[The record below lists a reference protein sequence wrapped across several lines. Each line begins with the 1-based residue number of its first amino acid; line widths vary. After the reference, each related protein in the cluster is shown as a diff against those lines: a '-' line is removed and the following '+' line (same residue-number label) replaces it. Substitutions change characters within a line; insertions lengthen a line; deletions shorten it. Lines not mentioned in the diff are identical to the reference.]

1 MNKFEQIKAD
11 KDGLDVLPD
20 ILRYAKEGWE
30 AITDDDKARMK
41 WYGLFYRKHTPGY
54 FMMRL
59 RIPNG
64 IASGSQLRV
73 LADITREFGREEVD
87 VTTRQQV
94 QLRWFRIEHVP
105 TIFDRLDAAGIEHR
119 QTGMDNIRGV
129 MGCALAGLSQH
140 ELIDASPVVRSLSAR
155 LSGDKAFSNLPR
167 KFNISI
173 TGCIEN
179 CVPAASQDLALVP
192 AMRETAHQRELG
204 FNVHLGGKMGSGGF
218 TPARSLNTFVGLQQA
233 EELCVQVIFLFRDH
247 GSRESRSRARLA
259 FLVDEWGVERFR
271 SELEQV
277 CNWDLEPAGIDLRR
291 TYEADHVGVTPL
303 RERDRYAVGLAVP
316 VGRLLAKQ
324 VYTLADLADEYAD
337 GTVRFTPGQN
347 VVLTGVAG
355 TRLRALFD
363 EPLLS
368 ELRLDPPPA
377 VRGTVACTGI
387 GLCDLALTD
396 TKVHALA
403 AARQL
408 EHVLPTSGRP
418 ISINWSGCPA
428 GCGNHQAA
436 DIGLQGG
443 KARIGDQV
451 EEVYQIFV
459 GGRLGPTARPGQQI
473 LSQVPAAEVPRILE
487 RLAIAHANGADLLD
501 VGPAVAA
508 AELTLSN
515 GSHPE
520 EGSRRQARI
529 RAS

>member
-1 MNKFEQIKAD
+1 MNKFEQIKAN

-20 ILRYAKEGWE
+20 VLRYAKEGWE
-30 AITDDDKARMK
+30 AITEDDKARMK
-41 WYGLFYRKHTPGY
+41 WYGLFFRKHTPGY

-64 IASGSQLRV
+64 IASAAQLRV
-73 LADITREFGREEVD
+73 LADITRDFGREEMD
-87 VTTRQQV
+87 ITTRQQV

-105 TIFDRLDAAGIEHR
+105 TIFDRLRTAGIEHR

-140 ELIDASPVVRSLSAR
+140 ELVDASPVVRSLSAR
-155 LSGDKAFSNLPR
+155 LAGDKAFSNLPR

-173 TGCIEN
+173 TGCVEN

-192 AMRETAHQRELG
+192 AMRETTHQRELG
-204 FNVHLGGKMGSGGF
+204 FNVHVGGKMGSGGF
-218 TPARSLNTFVGLQQA
+218 TPASSLNAFVSPQHA
-233 EELCVQVIFLFRDH
+233 EQLCVQVILLFRDH
-247 GSRESRSRARLA
+247 GLRESRARARLA
-259 FLVDEWGVERFR
+259 FLLDEWGIERFR
-271 SELEQV
+271 AELMQR
-277 CNWDLEPAGIDLRR
+277 CDWDLEPAGLDLRR
-291 TYEADHVGVTPL
+291 TYDADHVGVTPL
-303 RERDRYAVGLAVP
+303 RERGRYAVGLAVP
-316 VGRLLAKQ
+316 VGRLVAKQ
-324 VYTLADLADEYAD
+324 VYQLADLAEGYAD
-337 GTVRFTPGQN
+337 GTARFTPDQN

-368 ELRLDPPPA
+368 ELRLDPSPS

-408 EHVLPTSGRP
+408 ENVLPASGRP
-418 ISINWSGCPA
+418 LSIHWSGCPA

-443 KARIGDQV
+443 KVRIGDRV

-459 GGRLGPTARPGQQI
+459 GGRLGPMARAGQQI
-473 LSQVPAAEVPRILE
+473 LPQVPAADVPRILE
-487 RLAIAHANGADLLD
+487 RLAMAHANGANLLD
-501 VGPAVAA
+501 VGPAIATEESGAVATATA
-508 AELTLSN
+508 AERTA
-515 GSHPE
+515 GV
-520 EGSRRQARI
+520 A
-529 RAS
+529 